1 MYYRLFR
8 YFFSLVCILFVIGCR
23 KDSQIESFHIKAE
36 VDTTKATIGDI
47 VSLRI
52 IAEESDGL
60 HLSFPDMED
69 SEFFEIRQKQYLKKG
84 KGVVFNI
91 VFWDTG
97 RLEIPPYPIE
107 IMKADNTV
115 DYIME
120 TDPFFITVYSTIKN
134 SDGKN
139 LKPIKEPVPV
149 TTPILYRKI
158 ILLIAFLLLF
168 GYMVYLWTRR
178 IQIEKRK
185 EIIQNI
191 IPPPYEEALDSL
203 ELIKKVCDVK
213 KFYVELSYLLRKYVE
228 SSIYIKTLEMTTEEI
243 DSYSSLIQME
253 TYLLKEWIELLKR
266 SDLIKYAKQI
276 PEENKRE
283 NDLEWS
289 RQFITLTNNYWR
301 KLQVEMS

>member
-1 MYYRLFR
+1 MNTIR
-8 YFFSLVCILFVIGCR
+8 YLGF
-23 KDSQIESFHIKAE
+23 
-36 VDTTKATIGDI
+36 
-47 VSLRI
+47 
-52 IAEESDGL
+52 
-60 HLSFPDMED
+60 

-213 KFYVELSYLLRKYVE
+213 KFYVELSYILRKYVE

-301 KLQVEMS
+301 KLQVGMP